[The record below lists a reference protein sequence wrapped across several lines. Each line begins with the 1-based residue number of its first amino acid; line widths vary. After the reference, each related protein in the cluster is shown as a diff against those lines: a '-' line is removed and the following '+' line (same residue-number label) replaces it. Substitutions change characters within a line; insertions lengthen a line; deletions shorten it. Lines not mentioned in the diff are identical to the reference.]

1 MSDDPAR
8 PTADELAGA
17 WTLERDL
24 AFLNHGSFGACP
36 RAALE
41 AQSEL
46 RARMEAQPLRFFV
59 RESLDLLDAARE
71 RVGEF
76 VGAQPED
83 LVAVPNATTAVN
95 AVVRSYPF
103 EAGDEVLV
111 TNHGYGACT
120 HAARHAVEAAGGSVV
135 VAEVP
140 FPVGSAEEI
149 AAAILEHVTPKTRLA
164 LLDHVTSPTALV
176 FPVERLVPE
185 LQERAI
191 DCLVDGAHV
200 VGQLPM
206 NLDELGAAYYTSNL
220 HKWACAPKGAAFLH
234 VRRDKQQGLFP
245 TVISHGYRTR
255 RDGRPW
261 LQDLFDWPGTTDP
274 TAFLAAPTAL
284 DAIGALL
291 PGGWEEVRAR
301 NHALAC
307 FGRDALCRALGI
319 EAPCPD
325 ELLGSMASV
334 PLPGEWGGPD
344 TLWAL
349 ATDPLQ
355 DALLERHR
363 IEVPISAWPKRPH
376 RLIRVSAQLYN
387 AEHEYEHLASCLAVE
402 LGLA

>member
-1 MSDDPAR
+1 MSESAPR
-8 PTADELAGA
+8 PTTDELAEA

-36 RAALE
+36 RAVLE
-41 AQSEL
+41 RQSEL
-46 RARMEAQPLRFFV
+46 RARMEAQPLRFFL
-59 RESLDLLDAARE
+59 RESLPLLDEARE
-71 RVGEF
+71 RVCGF
-76 VGAQPED
+76 VGAQPQD

-95 AVVRSYPF
+95 AVVRSLRF
-103 EAGDEVLV
+103 EPGDEVLV

-120 HAARHAVEAAGGSVV
+120 HAARHAVEQAGGSIV

-140 FPVGSAEEI
+140 FPVGSADEI
-149 AAAILEHVTPKTRLA
+149 AEAILSRVTERTRLA
-164 LLDHVTSPTALV
+164 LIDHVTSSTALV
-176 FPVERLVPE
+176 FPIERLVPE
-185 LQERAI
+185 LQGRGI

-220 HKWACAPKGAAFLH
+220 HKWVCAPKGAAFLH
-234 VRRDKQQGLFP
+234 VRRDRHEGLFP

-255 RDGRPW
+255 REDRPW

-274 TAFLAAPTAL
+274 TPFLAVPAAL
-284 DAIGALL
+284 DLVGGLL

-301 NHALAC
+301 NHSLAC
-307 FGRDALCRALGI
+307 FGRDALCNALGI

-325 ELLGSMASV
+325 ELLGAMASV

-363 IEVPISAWPKRPH
+363 IEVPIAAWPKRPH

-387 AEHEYEHLASCLAVE
+387 AEHEYEHLASALAVE